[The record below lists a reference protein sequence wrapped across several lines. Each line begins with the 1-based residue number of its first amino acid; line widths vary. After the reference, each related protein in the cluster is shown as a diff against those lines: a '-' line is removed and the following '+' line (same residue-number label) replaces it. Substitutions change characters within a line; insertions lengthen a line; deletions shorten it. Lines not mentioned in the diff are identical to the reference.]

1 MDKSA
6 KRQEVE
12 RLLQVRRGHAVE
24 KPADQAF
31 VCIYSSESLRDG
43 FHCFSY
49 LLPLDQKDRFL
60 SDVGWDLRNDNFRPS
75 VQCEERYVDG
85 KPERRVFYMPY
96 GNESSAEAIRAQTLL
111 LEELPERNRGRGR
124 VSPLLEFVLRQSAT
138 TPAAFRREWDGTH
151 GRATYAVTC

>member
-1 MDKSA
+1 MDEVA
-6 KRQEVE
+6 EKREIEQ
-12 RLLQVRRGHAVE
+12 LLPFRRSQVIE

-75 VQCEERYVDG
+75 VQYEERYVEG

-96 GNESSAEAIRAQTLL
+96 GNES
-111 LEELPERNRGRGR
+111 
-124 VSPLLEFVLRQSAT
+124 
-138 TPAAFRREWDGTH
+138 
-151 GRATYAVTC
+151 